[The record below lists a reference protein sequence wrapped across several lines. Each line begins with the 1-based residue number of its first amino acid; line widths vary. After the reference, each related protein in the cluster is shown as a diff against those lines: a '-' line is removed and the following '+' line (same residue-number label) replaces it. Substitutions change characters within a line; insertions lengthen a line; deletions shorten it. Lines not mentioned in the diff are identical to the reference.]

1 MAVVGGFSLL
11 IFGLVSKAKLVSK
24 GFQMTSSG
32 LLWMFLVDG
41 DGGALLIG
49 TIVSKQQVND
59 GEGGE
64 VLHSLVKYSSSLG
77 SKLEKNRVL
86 QSEKCP
92 TAYTLSLG
100 VNVEREE
107 VESLAK
113 KTLVDRAKGRKFSIG
128 ALYEWLQ
135 AEIPPR

>member
-1 MAVVGGFSLL
+1 
-11 IFGLVSKAKLVSK
+11 
-24 GFQMTSSG
+24 MTSSG